1 MGGTGGNGGGGGGV
15 NATSSISV
23 GGIGVIGGGGGG
35 GATTATGGGGGG
47 GATACFVCAFA
58 YMPAIV
64 KHAAHTKI
72 FLFIYLVFL
81 LDAAYGVIHKF
92 SKIKMQA

>member
-1 MGGTGGNGGGGGGV
+1 GGGGV

-23 GGIGVIGGGGGG
+23 DGIGGVGGSGGC
-35 GATTATGGGGGG
+35 GATTLTGGGGGGG